1 MTGGDG
7 TDIVRYDERTAPV
20 TAFIGGPGGE
30 AGEGDAI
37 GADVENILG
46 GAGPDV
52 LRGGARA
59 DILSGGPGGR
69 RHRRRRR

>member
-1 MTGGDG
+1 
-7 TDIVRYDERTAPV
+7 
-20 TAFIGGPGGE
+20 
-30 AGEGDAI
+30 
-37 GADVENILG
+37 
-46 GAGPDV
+46 V